1 MNKKNDST
9 PQRRPSSHYQ
19 SIDPVHK
26 MKSLEK
32 LLEVNLYL
40 NTTPN
45 LETLLGRIIS
55 ISKDILEAYSTSIIL
70 IDEEKREL
78 YFQKV
83 YDSMDEKSRS
93 DEMALRRI
101 TLGMGE
107 GIAGHVIQT
116 GQPLIINDVQ
126 NDPRFSRKA
135 DLTTG
140 VTTRNMIAIPLR
152 TKEKTIGAMEV
163 INKIEGDFSEE
174 DMPMCLALGNVATV
188 AIENARLYFETEKN
202 LKRLARM
209 EASKYQ
215 LVSLLFHA
223 LKTPVSSIKGYAE
236 YVLENIEGATLPVMR
251 DFAEITHKEA
261 TNISKMINDLYVIN
275 EYDDLI
281 KKLNMEQLNFAEV
294 MQAQVARRNM
304 LQKDIS
310 FVLKMEGKPSPEN
323 YMVEID
329 YDTIEHCIQH
339 LFDIVSSHAMTG
351 TSVLVYLFTVP
362 AARETAPYIQLE
374 IEDEHFTI
382 PDDLW
387 EKVFNS
393 FQGEGQAGIQ
403 SFEAVGLGLFITRK
417 IIEAHGGRFGWEKKK
432 PTGIVI
438 QVSLPRPNSSFFTSL

>member
-1 MNKKNDST
+1 MNKKSDSAAK
-9 PQRRPSSHYQ
+9 RRPSSNYQ
-19 SIDPVHK
+19 ALDPVHK

-55 ISKDILEAYSTSIIL
+55 ISKDVLQAYSTSIIL

-78 YFQKV
+78 FFQKV
-83 YDSMDEKSRS
+83 YDSMDEKVKS
-93 DEMALRRI
+93 DETALKRLTLRI
-101 TLGMGE
+101 GE
-107 GIAGHVIQT
+107 GIAGHVVQT

-135 DLTTG
+135 DRTTG
-140 VTTRNMIAIPLR
+140 VTTKNMIAIPLK
-152 TKEKTIGAMEV
+152 TKDKAIGVMEV
-163 INKIEGDFSEE
+163 INRIEGDFSEE
-174 DMPMCLALGNVATV
+174 DMPMCLALGNVASV

-202 LKRLARM
+202 LKRLAKM

-281 KKLNMEQLNFAEV
+281 KKLNMERLDFAEI

-304 LQKDIS
+304 LQKDLA
-310 FVLKMEGKPSPEN
+310 FVLEVEEAPEPGS
-323 YMVEID
+323 YMVDID
-329 YDTIEHCIQH
+329 YDKIEHCIQH
-339 LFDIVSSHAMTG
+339 IFDIVSSHAAPG
-351 TSVLVYLFTVP
+351 ASVHVNLFSVP
-362 AARETAPYIQLE
+362 ASRETAPYVHLQIV
-374 IEDEHFTI
+374 DEHFTI

-393 FQGEGQAGIQ
+393 FQGDGQAGIQ

-417 IIEAHGGRFGWEKKK
+417 IIDAHGGRFGWEKKK
-432 PTGIVI
+432 PSGIVI
-438 QVSLPRPNSSFFTSL
+438 QVSLPTPGQSYPSQA

>member
-1 MNKKNDST
+1 MNNKIDST
-9 PQRRPSSHYQ
+9 PKKHSSPNYKPL
-19 SIDPVHK
+19 DPAHK

-78 YFQKV
+78 FFQKV
-83 YDSMDEKSRS
+83 YDSMDEKVRS
-93 DEMALRRI
+93 DERALKRI
-101 TLGMGE
+101 TLGMNE
-107 GIAGHVIQT
+107 GIAGHVVQT

-126 NDPRFSRKA
+126 SDPRFSRKA

-140 VTTRNMIAIPLR
+140 VTTKNMIAIPLR
-152 TKEKTIGAMEV
+152 NKEKPIGVMEV
-163 INKIEGDFSEE
+163 INRIEGDFSEE
-174 DMPMCLALGNVATV
+174 DLPMCLALGNVASV
-188 AIENARLYFETEKN
+188 AIENARMYFEAEKN
-202 LKRLARM
+202 LKRLAKM
-209 EASKYQ
+209 ESSKYQ

-281 KKLNMEQLNFAEV
+281 KKLNIEQLNFAEI
-294 MQAQVARRNM
+294 MQVQVSRRNM
-304 LQKDIS
+304 LQKDVS
-310 FVLKMEGKPSPEN
+310 FVFQMEGKPSLESC
-323 YMVEID
+323 MVEID
-329 YDTIEHCIQH
+329 YDKIEHCIQH
-339 LFDIVSSHAMTG
+339 LFDIVSSHAAPG
-351 TSVLVYLFTVP
+351 ASVHVNLFTVP
-362 AARETAPYIQLE
+362 ATRETVPYIHLE
-374 IEDEHFTI
+374 IEDEYITI

-393 FQGEGQAGIQ
+393 FQGEGQSEIQ

-438 QVSLPRPNSSFFTSL
+438 QVSLPQTNSTLFS